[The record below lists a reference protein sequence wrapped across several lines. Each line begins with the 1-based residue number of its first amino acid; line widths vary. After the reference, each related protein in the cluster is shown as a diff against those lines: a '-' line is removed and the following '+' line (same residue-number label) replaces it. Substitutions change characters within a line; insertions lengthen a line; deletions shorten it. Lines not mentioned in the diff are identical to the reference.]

1 MAHSVKLFVG
11 PLLVLRPFLEVS
23 KHAGIYSLTPDASLF
38 VVPYTDEL
46 QDDIHG
52 ANGTGE
58 WLAEGPRL
66 SSGDMTFAARAS
78 ATAKIGYLET
88 EYFGGAGEQSAALWA
103 GGRLVLGPL
112 SLRMDGYG
120 AGRPRSLWPINAVL
134 RGLGVEARGEVDEF
148 DVSGLGNY
156 RSNSAIE
163 ETAQRLALPSGR

>member
-23 KHAGIYSLTPDASLF
+23 DHAGIYALTPDASLF
-38 VVPYTDEL
+38 VVPYSDEL

-58 WLAEGPRL
+58 WLEDGPRL
-66 SSGDMTFAARAS
+66 STGDMTFAARAS

-103 GGRLVLGPL
+103 GGQLVLGPL
-112 SLRMDGYG
+112 SLHVDGYG

-134 RGLGVEARGEVDEF
+134 RGLGVETDGRMDEF
-148 DVSGLGNY
+148 DAIGLGNY

-163 ETAQRLALPSGR
+163 EMAQRLAPPGAR